1 MHLGLISWRLGRPLA
16 WNDQKEKVIKDK
28 EANALLSR
36 KYRKAWDLI

>member
-1 MHLGLISWRLGRPLA
+1 MHLGLISWRLGRTLA
-16 WNDQKEKVIKDK
+16 WDDQKENVIKDK